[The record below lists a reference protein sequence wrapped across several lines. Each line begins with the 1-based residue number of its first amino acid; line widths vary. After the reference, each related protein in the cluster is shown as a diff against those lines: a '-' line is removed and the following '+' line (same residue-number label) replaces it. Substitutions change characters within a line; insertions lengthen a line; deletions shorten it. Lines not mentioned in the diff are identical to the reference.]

1 MLRLQ
6 KTRIAVVKHIEIK
19 PMKGLSDLKARFRC
33 DKTNVHFMF
42 FLSKSFFVQ
51 LPLKISFLF
60 GINVPL
66 VFFVQCKVCGV
77 ISPSVR
83 LLAFFTAAILELR
96 EIL

>member
-6 KTRIAVVKHIEIK
+6 RIRITVVNHIEIK

-33 DKTNVHFMF
+33 DKTNVRFMF
-42 FLSKSFFVQ
+42 FLAKSFFVQ

-66 VFFVQCKVCGV
+66 VFFLQCEVCGL
-77 ISPSVR
+77 ISPYVR
-83 LLAFFTAAILELR
+83 LLAFFTTAILELC